1 MKCVFRAQWQMNCI
15 CAHNSIPQCS
25 EEIGRTYPRFAA
37 QEACAGPDLQEMLDG
52 PRLFSRTLRSV
63 TQRFAL
69 FSPALQRG
77 TQFL

>member
-1 MKCVFRAQWQMNCI
+1 MCLSRTVADELNLRTY
-15 CAHNSIPQCS
+15 STLQCS

-37 QEACAGPDLQEMLDG
+37 QEACAGPDLPEMLDG